1 MAAAADEDRR
11 IGIFGAPRPVPS
23 KLLPVIAAAAIILI
37 ALPIFLI
44 AGWPMGAWGLAA
56 VLFAGSQGLALLLN
70 RLGIGTDKLAQ
81 SGVVAFGMMF
91 RAVAVMVVLLV
102 VAVANKHLGL
112 GAAILYALAYSMEL
126 GVSVITYFGGP
137 EK

>member
-1 MAAAADEDRR
+1 MAAAADDDRR
-11 IGIFGAPRPVPS
+11 VGIFGSPRPLPG
-23 KLLPVIAAAAIILI
+23 KLLPVIAAAAVVLI

-44 AGWPMGAWGLAA
+44 AGWPIGAWGLAA
-56 VLFAGSQGLALLLN
+56 VLFAGSQGLAFLLN
-70 RLGIGTDKLAQ
+70 RLGIGTDKLAA

-102 VAVANKHLGL
+102 VAVADKNLGL
-112 GAAILYALAYSMEL
+112 GAAIVYALAYSMEL

>member
-1 MAAAADEDRR
+1 MAAADADDRR
-11 IGIFGAPRPVPS
+11 IGIFGSPRPMPGRLV
-23 KLLPVIAAAAIILI
+23 PVIAAAGVILL
-37 ALPIFLI
+37 ALPVFLV
-44 AGWPMGAWGLAA
+44 AGWPIGAWGLAA
-56 VLFAGSQGLALLLN
+56 VLFAGSQGLSLLLN

-81 SGVVAFGMMF
+81 SGVLAFGMMF

-102 VAVANKHLGL
+102 VAVANKQLGL

-126 GVSVITYFGGP
+126 GVSVISYFGGS